1 MLTRFLFYYLLYI
14 YFYFQKKGT
23 IDVEERVVKAH
34 ARAGELEKQ
43 VRCWQANYLL
53 CWKPLLLY
61 DLSYFI
67 QVDKLKR
74 ELETRNEKKEDFEA
88 RVNEAEK
95 KVQELS
101 SKLENVSI
109 YLAKLYMKD

>member
-1 MLTRFLFYYLLYI
+1 MLLLIVYI
-14 YFYFQKKGT
+14 FFYFQKKGT
-23 IDVEERVVKAH
+23 VDVEERIGKAH

-43 VRCWQANYLL
+43 VRYWQANNLL
-53 CWKPLLLY
+53 CWKPWLLY

-67 QVDKLKR
+67 QADKLKR
-74 ELETRNEKKEDFEA
+74 ELETRNEEKKAFES

-109 YLAKLYMKD
+109 YLAKLYMKA

>member
-1 MLTRFLFYYLLYI
+1 ML
-14 YFYFQKKGT
+14 
-23 IDVEERVVKAH
+23 V
-34 ARAGELEKQ
+34 
-43 VRCWQANYLL
+43 
-53 CWKPLLLY
+53 Y

-95 KVQELS
+95 KVKELS